1 LLKEQ
6 NALLCS
12 NDNVARYYNSWIE
25 NTDQVAEEDAASTVS
40 AEPSSHLAAA
50 SDHVAPASR
59 PSLPTADTDLSHSVD
74 DVDKD
79 NEDDDDDDDDD
90 TDVFRSFM

>member
-1 LLKEQ
+1 V
-6 NALLCS
+6 A
-12 NDNVARYYNSWIE
+12 ARYYNSWIE

-59 PSLPTADTDLSHSVD
+59 PSLHTADTELSHSVD

-79 NEDDDDDDDDD
+79 NQDDDDDDDDDDD